1 MIIKLKP
8 RTTINE
14 ISHLTEYIVSLGLSL
29 QTIEGTSH
37 IVINILGDTSKIDA
51 KSFYAFECVDEVVRI
66 QKPYPKVSKTSPQ
79 KTIVTVGQANIG
91 DGSLTIIGGPC
102 AIEDFE
108 SFDNI
113 AKTLVEYNLTIMRAG
128 VFKPRT
134 SPYSFQGLGQE
145 ALDIIKAVKDKYNL
159 AIVSEITDKL
169 QFELLEPY
177 IDVFQVGARNMQN
190 YELLKALGNINK
202 PVLLKRGFSN
212 TIDEWLMSAEY
223 ILSGGNKNIILCERG
238 IRTFDNTYTRNT
250 LDISSIPLIK
260 KLTHLPIIVDPS
272 HAAGRWDLIEDLSLA
287 AVAAG
292 ADGLLIEVHHNP
304 QTALSD
310 GAQSLKIEKFIEL
323 VKKCRKLKQCLDSI

>member
-1 MIIKLKP
+1 
-8 RTTINE
+8 
-14 ISHLTEYIVSLGLSL
+14 
-29 QTIEGTSH
+29 
-37 IVINILGDTSKIDA
+37 
-51 KSFYAFECVDEVVRI
+51 
-66 QKPYPKVSKTSPQ
+66 
-79 KTIVTVGQANIG
+79 
-91 DGSLTIIGGPC
+91 
-102 AIEDFE
+102 
-108 SFDNI
+108 
-113 AKTLVEYNLTIMRAG
+113 
-128 VFKPRT
+128 
-134 SPYSFQGLGQE
+134 
-145 ALDIIKAVKDKYNL
+145 
-159 AIVSEITDKL
+159 
-169 QFELLEPY
+169 
-177 IDVFQVGARNMQN
+177 
-190 YELLKALGNINK
+190 K

-223 ILSGGNKNIILCERG
+223 ILAGGNKNIILCERG